1 MLRRN
6 LFRGA
11 LAAAAGAFTLSARA
25 EAPARQRVAYH
36 LSDLDKVS
44 FVLGN
49 LRNHINATGGPGGAD
64 LVLVVHGPALD
75 AFTRKAAKPELTSK
89 LAEMSQAGVQLNACG
104 NTMRAMQL
112 EVSDLLPGFVRVD
125 QGGVVRLTE
134 LQMQGYSYL
143 RP

>member
-6 LFRGA
+6 LFRGV
-11 LAAAAGAFTLSARA
+11 LATAAGVLTLGARA
-25 EAPARQRVAYH
+25 EASARQRVAYH

-49 LRNHINATGGPGGAD
+49 LRNHVKATGGPGGAD
-64 LVLVVHGPALD
+64 LVLVVHGPALE
-75 AFTRKAAKPELTSK
+75 AFTRKSASADLTMR
-89 LAEMSQAGVQLNACG
+89 LADATNAGVQLNACG
-104 NTMRAMQL
+104 NTMRAMSL
-112 EVSDLLPGFVRVD
+112 ELSDLLPGFVRFD

>member
-11 LAAAAGAFTLSARA
+11 LAAAAGAFTFSARA
-25 EAPARQRVAYH
+25 ETPARQKVAYH
-36 LSDLDKVS
+36 LADLDKVS

-49 LRNHINATGGPGGAD
+49 LRNHVNATGGPGGAD

-75 AFTRKAAKPELTSK
+75 AFTKKSAKPELMKQLTEASK
-89 LAEMSQAGVQLNACG
+89 AGVQLNACG

-112 EVSDLLPGFVRVD
+112 EIADLLPGFVRVD

>member
-11 LAAAAGAFTLSARA
+11 LATAAGVFTLGARA
-25 EAPARQRVAYH
+25 EPPARQRVAYH

-49 LRNHINATGGPGGAD
+49 LRNHVKATGGPGGAD
-64 LVLVVHGPALD
+64 LVLVVHGPALE
-75 AFTRKAAKPELTSK
+75 AFTKKSANADLTK
-89 LAEMSQAGVQLNACG
+89 RLADATNAGVQLNACG
-104 NTMRAMQL
+104 NTMRAMSL
-112 EVSDLLPGFVRVD
+112 ELSDLVPGFVRFD